1 MCVTGH
7 KTRSV
12 FDRYNIVSEG
22 DMREA
27 ARKMQTEAE
36 KKPFVT
42 QLGHDSV
49 TVALPAQVR
58 VVNWCTVFNSLP
70 ASPDGETGRRTGL
83 KIPGP

>member
-42 QLGHDSV
+42 QLGHDRV
-49 TVALPAQVR
+49 TCSGTR
-58 VVNWCTVFNSLP
+58 
-70 ASPDGETGRRTGL
+70 GEL
-83 KIPGP
+83 VHCFQ